1 MVLAKFCDR
10 RSFPDHSQNIWSTIT
25 HDHDRQKLE
34 KYDLRS
40 LMIVIWSE
48 MIGDHDPISPTLIWV
63 NVPMSLNET
72 IPSRKYSITA
82 RKVLLYVLMM
92 KPLSHCNILLLTRK
106 LFYITPICERSP
118 RQTTC
123 LLCCCKKYSRK
134 LLLLMIWHPYV
145 MPAWIIWV
153 CNSVTCHLYWN
164 WHAIV
169 GMKF

>member
-1 MVLAKFCDR
+1 MQHFFEGSDILSVIQMRKFV
-10 RSFPDHSQNIWSTIT
+10 FVT
-25 HDHDRQKLE
+25 L
-34 KYDLRS
+34 
-40 LMIVIWSE
+40 
-48 MIGDHDPISPTLIWV
+48 LIWV
-63 NVPMSLNET
+63 NVLLLLNET

-123 LLCCCKKYSRK
+123 LLCCYKKYSRK

-145 MPAWIIWV
+145 MPVWIIWV
-153 CNSVTCHLYWN
+153 CNMSSLLKMTC
-164 WHAIV
+164 
-169 GMKF
+169 

>member
-1 MVLAKFCDR
+1 
-10 RSFPDHSQNIWSTIT
+10 
-25 HDHDRQKLE
+25 
-34 KYDLRS
+34 
-40 LMIVIWSE
+40 
-48 MIGDHDPISPTLIWV
+48 
-63 NVPMSLNET
+63 MSLNET

-123 LLCCCKKYSRK
+123 LLWCCKKYSRK

-145 MPAWIIWV
+145 MPVWIIWV
-153 CNSVTCHLYWN
+153 CNIVTRPVYWR
-164 WHAIV
+164 WHASWNDVHYVKYRKNVDYNRKIFNNFCV
-169 GMKF
+169 FWYKNSNNELLTQPISHCALL

>member
-1 MVLAKFCDR
+1 MTNRFGFLVVLVISLSKHKWRFYILAGALMQHFLEGSGILSVIQMRKFV
-10 RSFPDHSQNIWSTIT
+10 FVT
-25 HDHDRQKLE
+25 L
-34 KYDLRS
+34 
-40 LMIVIWSE
+40 
-48 MIGDHDPISPTLIWV
+48 LIWV
-63 NVPMSLNET
+63 NVLQGN
-72 IPSRKYSITA
+72 IPLQQEK
-82 RKVLLYVLMM
+82 LLYVLMM

-123 LLCCCKKYSRK
+123 LLCCYKKYSRK

-145 MPAWIIWV
+145 MPVWIIWV
-153 CNSVTCHLYWN
+153 CNNVTCPLYWR